1 MIIKK
6 LNKPFL
12 NLIIKGI
19 KFRLDK
25 ETYNKETNFIYYN
38 SYYEE
43 IEDFIILGNKIKKL
57 YLGLSFFIYKDKIGI
72 NFFAKDQKKHSNMVL
87 ETVKTK
93 NKNLKVQYHKFDF
106 LDKNPIFLNCYFF
119 KQDNPLK
126 SFKVKLLLK

>member
-25 ETYNKETNFIYYN
+25 ESYNKKTNFIYYN

-43 IEDFIILGNKIKKL
+43 IEDFVILGNKIKKL
-57 YLGLSFFIYKDKIGI
+57 YLGLSFFIYENKIGI
-72 NFFAKDQKKHSNMVL
+72 NFFAKDQRKYSNAVL
-87 ETVKTK
+87 ETVKPK
-93 NKNLKVQYHKFDF
+93 DKNLKVQYHNFDF